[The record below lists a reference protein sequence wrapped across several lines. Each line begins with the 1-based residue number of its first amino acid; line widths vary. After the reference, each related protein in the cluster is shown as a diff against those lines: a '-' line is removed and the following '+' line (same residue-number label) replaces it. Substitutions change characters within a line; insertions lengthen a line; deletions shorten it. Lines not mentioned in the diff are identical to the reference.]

1 LKKKQTIIKKWER
14 WKNFIRKSSIGDDDM
29 NWNKKSVLVTGAG
42 GFIGS
47 HLTEYLAELGANIK
61 TFVRYNSRND
71 WGMLELLPKETLNQ
85 TEVIMGDLK
94 DADAVRTATKDVDII
109 FHLGSVIAIPYSY
122 IHPRETIE
130 TNILGTLNVLTAA
143 KENGIE
149 KLVHTST
156 SEVYGTAQYVPID
169 ENHPLQG
176 QSPYSAS
183 KIGADKT
190 AESFF
195 RSFNLPVAIIRPF
208 NTFGPRQSARAVI
221 PTIITQ
227 ALTKEKVFL
236 GSLHPTRDYTY
247 VKDVAKAFI
256 KVAESPKSVGEVI
269 NIGSNFEISIG
280 DLANKIISLGG
291 KNTEII
297 TDPARVRPQDSEV
310 ERLWCDNTKA
320 EKILGWS
327 PTISLEE
334 GLKKTIQWISDNKEL
349 YKPELYNK

>member
-1 LKKKQTIIKKWER
+1 
-14 WKNFIRKSSIGDDDM
+14 M
-29 NWNKKSVLVTGAG
+29 NWKGKNVLVTGAG

-47 HLTEYLAELGANIK
+47 HLTEHLVELGANVRA
-61 TFVRYNSRND
+61 FVRYNSRND
-71 WGMLELLPKETLNQ
+71 WGLLELLPKEKLDKI
-85 TEVIMGDLK
+85 EVITGNLK
-94 DADAVRTATKDVDII
+94 DADAVRHATKNIDMI
-109 FHLGSVIAIPYSY
+109 FHLGSLIAIPYSY
-122 IHPRETIE
+122 IHPRETVE
-130 TNILGTLNVLTAA
+130 NNILGALNVLMAA

-156 SEVYGTAQYVPID
+156 SEVYGTARYVPID

-183 KIGADKT
+183 KIGADKI
-190 AESFF
+190 AESFY

-227 ALTKEKVFL
+227 ALTREKIVL

-247 VKDVAKAFI
+247 VGDVVDAFI

-280 DLANKIISLGG
+280 NLAKKIISLIG
-291 KNTEII
+291 KNVKIVSDDVRI
-297 TDPARVRPQDSEV
+297 RPQKSEV
-310 ERLWCDNTKA
+310 ERLWCDSTKA
-320 EKILGWS
+320 KELLKWE
-327 PTISLEE
+327 PKTSLDE
-334 GLKKTIQWISDNKEL
+334 GLKKTIVWISDNTQL
-349 YKPELYNK
+349 YKPELYTM